1 MREDRRG
8 DGSVALYGG
17 DGDGDM
23 VLIEPAVEKFT
34 ILNGDLRCACG
45 ARLRPWSLRHTS
57 RGAELCCYACHK
69 AHAQLEL
76 GVRTYW

>member
-45 ARLRPWSLRHTS
+45 ARLRPWVRATPA
-57 RGAELCCYACHK
+57 GAPSSAACMSK
-69 AHAQLEL
+69 GAASA
-76 GVRTYW
+76 RCPTWK